1 MLLRREK
8 YNILYSDEF
17 LNGIY
22 IYFKF
27 KITLSLYFLFVF
39 VVDLFFIAIF
49 ARNKQLLKL

>member
-1 MLLRREK
+1 MTDLGL
-8 YNILYSDEF
+8 
-17 LNGIY
+17 
-22 IYFKF
+22 